1 MVGCALHVSGIPE
14 LRVFKHPT
22 DYDYISQDD
31 TTLAAGDAVIMTM
44 FTGGGFASRRLGLAI
59 ADHNAWPE
67 T

>member
-1 MVGCALHVSGIPE
+1 LVARFTSAAFRGCE
-14 LRVFKHPT
+14 FFKHPT

-44 FTGGGFASRRLGLAI
+44 FTGGGFASPRRGLAI
-59 ADHNAWPE
+59 ADRNAWPE